1 MGLGDI
7 EMLKALAIEVGS
19 IFKMTL
25 RPDDG
30 VTPKNAC
37 DTDRTKYF
45 AIIGITEDRIMVA
58 SLLVN
63 SSINGHLFNIIGQY
77 QHRILSSDYA
87 FMTKDE
93 SYFDCYNI
101 KELMAERIVKEGEYV
116 GTVAEED
123 LKSIIE
129 LAVKSPA
136 NKQITLK
143 KYNLIK

>member
-1 MGLGDI
+1 MRLSDST
-7 EMLKALAIEVGS
+7 MLKSLAVEVGS

-25 RPDDG
+25 RPADG

-45 AIIGITEDRIMVA
+45 AVIGVTTDKITVA

-63 SSINGHLFNIIGQY
+63 SRINGYLFNIIGQY

-87 FMTKDE
+87 FMTKAE
-93 SYFDCYNI
+93 SYFDCYHI
-101 KELMAERIVKEGEYV
+101 KELTAERIINDGEYV

-123 LKSIIE
+123 LKAIRE

-143 KYNLIK
+143 KYNLI